1 MSIGT
6 VLDAGLAA
14 LVLAVAWWAT
24 VTRVA
29 FAAVAGFVIFGSLLA
44 IVWVR
49 LGAVDVALT
58 EAAIGSGLTGALLV
72 AAEARLRPRKALAA
86 AEVPGLPLRIVAAL
100 LCAALSGGLALV
112 VLAVPDP
119 APTLAPLAVASLP
132 ATGLGN
138 PVTAVLMAYR
148 ALDTLLEKVV
158 LVLAL
163 VGVWSLSPDLHWNGI
178 PGPRRHFDPQGP
190 LTLLARLLPPVGV
203 IVAVHLVWVG
213 ANEPGGAF
221 PGATVLAAMWLLV
234 MIAGLA
240 EAPPSGRPR
249 LRLALVAGAATFIAV
264 GLLGVVVS
272 GAFLAYPP
280 AYAKPLIVL
289 IEIPATLS
297 VAMTLAL
304 LLAGPPARMPER

>member
-1 MSIGT
+1 MSIGP

-29 FAAVAGFVIFGSLLA
+29 FAAVAGFVIFGLLLA

-58 EAAIGSGLTGALLV
+58 EAAVGSGLTGALLV
-72 AAEARLRPRKALAA
+72 AAEARLRARKALAA
-86 AEVPGLPLRIVAAL
+86 AEVPGLTLRIVAAL

-112 VLAVPDP
+112 VLADPDP

-163 VGVWSLSPDLHWNGI
+163 VGVWSLAPDWHWGGI
-178 PGPRRHFDPQGP
+178 PGPRRHFDPQSP
-190 LTLLARLLPPVGV
+190 LTLLARLLPPVGIV
-203 IVAVHLVWVG
+203 VAVHLVWVG
-213 ANEPGGAF
+213 AEQPGGAF

-240 EAPPSGRPR
+240 EAPPSSRPR

-264 GLLGVVVS
+264 GLLGVFAA
-272 GAFLAYPP
+272 GAFLAYPA

-289 IEIPATLS
+289 IEIPATFS
-297 VAMTLAL
+297 VAVTLAL
-304 LLAGPPARMPER
+304 LMAGPPARVPQR